1 MKISVVICVFF
12 ICSADFLSVVYGRR
26 DFLRPQFS
34 RRQLQTETYSDQQLE
49 EKLMTLINN
58 DQSDPNSPL
67 NHLRNYFIQ
76 VSHLFLTLM
85 KLEKGKIEMIPE
97 EFYAM
102 SQSITDQGNYIRQII
117 LPGLHDLLDNV
128 TTLLSDIYDS
138 HHSQ

>member
-1 MKISVVICVFF
+1 
-12 ICSADFLSVVYGRR
+12 
-26 DFLRPQFS
+26 LRPQFS
-34 RRQLQTETYSDQQLE
+34 RRQLQTETYSDKQLE

>member
-1 MKISVVICVFF
+1 
-12 ICSADFLSVVYGRR
+12 
-26 DFLRPQFS
+26 
-34 RRQLQTETYSDQQLE
+34 
-49 EKLMTLINN
+49 
-58 DQSDPNSPL
+58 
-67 NHLRNYFIQ
+67 
-76 VSHLFLTLM
+76 M

-138 HHSQ
+138 HHSQWVRTFHGQLILLEKNMDNKL